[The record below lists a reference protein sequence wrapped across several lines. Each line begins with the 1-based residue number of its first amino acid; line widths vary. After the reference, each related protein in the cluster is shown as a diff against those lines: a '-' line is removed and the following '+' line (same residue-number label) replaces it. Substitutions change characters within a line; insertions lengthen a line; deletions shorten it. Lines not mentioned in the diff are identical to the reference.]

1 MERKLSCSIDGRGMA
16 GGNGCYGCAAA
27 CVEHCLTLL
36 KALATKQLTRALLHN
51 QGKESKDKLI
61 LFIQFSLLNLKNKS
75 IFPLIHS
82 VLTFFIIL
90 INITSDYLLSLI

>member
-1 MERKLSCSIDGRGMA
+1 MINLFVTSILFRLQENETGGVATPQVERKLSCSIDGRGVV

-51 QGKESKDKLI
+51 QGK
-61 LFIQFSLLNLKNKS
+61 
-75 IFPLIHS
+75 
-82 VLTFFIIL
+82 
-90 INITSDYLLSLI
+90 